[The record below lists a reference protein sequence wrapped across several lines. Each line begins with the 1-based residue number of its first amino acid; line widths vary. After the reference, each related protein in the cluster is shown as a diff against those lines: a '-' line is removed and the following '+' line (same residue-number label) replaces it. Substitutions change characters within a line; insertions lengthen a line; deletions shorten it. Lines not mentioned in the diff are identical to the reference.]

1 MLPPPILLLLLL
13 FPPILSNQLSIGIP
27 ISGDSSPNRL
37 ILCDEDGSVLHRSD
51 RALSSLE
58 QVLVEECCSDDD
70 DDAYEEEEVDYEDSE
85 DDQVSGSKFFRSPVP
100 EGTSVPPRTP
110 SAGF

>member
-1 MLPPPILLLLLL
+1 
-13 FPPILSNQLSIGIP
+13 
-27 ISGDSSPNRL
+27 
-37 ILCDEDGSVLHRSD
+37 
-51 RALSSLE
+51 
-58 QVLVEECCSDDD
+58 VEECCSDDD

-85 DDQVSGSKFFRSPVP
+85 DDQVSGSKFFRSLVP

>member
-1 MLPPPILLLLLL
+1 M
-13 FPPILSNQLSIGIP
+13 
-27 ISGDSSPNRL
+27 
-37 ILCDEDGSVLHRSD
+37 HRSD